1 MFLVCGFEPFGGMSR
16 NPSGD
21 AAQAVAAQAIQGL
34 DGVEAAVLPVDY
46 GSIGPALDTLLARP
60 WRGVLMLGVR
70 DPRQLLRADAYRSVF
85 AVERVAINYRDPG
98 RPDNTGV
105 VPAEPELV
113 PGGPAAYFATLD
125 PLPLV
130 ARLKQEGLPA
140 QASLSAGAYLCN
152 ASFYLALAALR
163 PRGVPCIFVHIPPTP
178 DMGVKGAPLEFEELC
193 RGVRVALDQ
202 LREVSS

>member
-16 NPSGD
+16 NPSGE

-34 DGVEAAVLPVDY
+34 GGVEAAVLPVDY
-46 GSIGPALDTLLARP
+46 GRLGPAIDTLLARP
-60 WRGVLMLGVR
+60 WRGVLMLGV
-70 DPRQLLRADAYRSVF
+70 DPRGSAF

-98 RPDNTGV
+98 RPDNTGAA
-105 VPAEPELV
+105 PAGPELV

-130 ARLKQEGLPA
+130 ARLQQEGLPA
-140 QASLSAGAYLCN
+140 RPSLSAGAYLCN
-152 ASFYLALAALR
+152 AGFYLALAGLR
-163 PRGVPCIFVHIPPTP
+163 PRGVPCVFVHIPPTP
-178 DMGVKGAPLEFEELC
+178 DMQTEGAPLEFEELC

-202 LREVSS
+202 LRDVSS

>member
-21 AAQAVAAQAIQGL
+21 VAQAVAAQG

-46 GSIGPALDTLLARP
+46 GRLGPALDTLLARP
-60 WRGVLMLGVR
+60 WRGVLLLGVR
-70 DPRQLLRADAYRSVF
+70 DPRQLPRADPYRSVF

-98 RPDNTGV
+98 RPANTGAA
-105 VPAEPELV
+105 PAGPELV

-130 ARLKQEGLPA
+130 ARLEQEGLPA
-140 QASLSAGAYLCN
+140 RPSLSAGAYLCN
-152 ASFYLALAALR
+152 ACFYLALARLR
-163 PRGVPCIFVHIPPTP
+163 PRGVPCVFVHIPPTP
-178 DMGVKGAPLEFEELC
+178 DMQTGGAPLEFEELC

-202 LREVSS
+202 IRDVSS